1 MYQNN
6 CSYRA
11 RLDVSGPAHDDQQ
24 AAGRWPISDLP
35 ASGNYS
41 YLTLRSSEDVLLE
54 S

>member
-11 RLDVSGPAHDDQQ
+11 QLDVSHDDQQ